1 MSHNELSDQD
11 SYSLSETQQ
20 RCLTEIAT
28 YDFQR
33 EVEPVDTLVAKYIAE
48 IEARSNTHED
58 DFQGVLIAIG
68 GMYSA
73 AAAHEQALALSPDHL
88 ERFHEPQKE
97 IEKGRLQAV
106 GFIYI
111 QEMHLH
117 EKRMRTSARYA
128 QTYNELE
135 VLVNVIV
142 GANKNT
148 KDVTIGMVQ
157 ESIVTNYI
165 ANK

>member
-1 MSHNELSDQD
+1 MSHNELIEQD
-11 SYSLSETQQ
+11 ISSLSETQQ
-20 RCLTEIAT
+20 TYLREIAT

-33 EVEPVDTLVAKYIAE
+33 DVEPVDTLIAKYIAE
-48 IEARSNTHED
+48 IEARSNTKED
-58 DFQGVLIAIG
+58 DFQEVLIAVG
-68 GMYSA
+68 GLYKAGA
-73 AAAHEQALALSPDHL
+73 AYENALALSPNHL

-106 GFIYI
+106 GSIYT

-117 EKRMRTSARYA
+117 EKRMMTSARYA

-148 KDVTIGMVQ
+148 KDVTKGMVQ
-157 ESIVTNYI
+157 ESIVTNFI